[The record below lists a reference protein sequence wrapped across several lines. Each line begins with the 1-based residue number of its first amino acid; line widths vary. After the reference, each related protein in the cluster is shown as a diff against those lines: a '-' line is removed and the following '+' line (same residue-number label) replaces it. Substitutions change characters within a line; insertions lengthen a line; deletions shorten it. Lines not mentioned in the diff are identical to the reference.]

1 MKNRPS
7 RPWRVLLVEDDDLN
21 LELVQAV
28 LEAAGYAV
36 LLARDARCGI
46 EIARR
51 ERPDAVLMD
60 VQMPQIDGLEATR
73 ALHADPATAGIPVIA
88 VTAHAKKED
97 EQRCLEAGCILHL
110 TKPLDTR
117 ALPEIVERVIA
128 ASREH
133 AT

>member
-1 MKNRPS
+1 MKQRPS
-7 RPWRVLLVEDDDLN
+7 RPWRFLLVEDDDLN

-28 LEAAGYAV
+28 LEAVGYEV
-36 LLARDARCGI
+36 LLAHDARAGI

-60 VQMPQIDGLEATR
+60 VQMPQMDGLEATR
-73 ALHADPATAGIPVIA
+73 TLHADPATAGIPVIA

-97 EQRCLEAGCILHL
+97 EQRCREAGCVLHL

-117 ALPEIVERVIA
+117 ALPEVVERVIA